1 MRKYSI
7 KKIHLKLQTK
17 IMMFMIIVIFISI
30 LNTVYYIS
38 RWRIN
43 EIRKETETNIMNM
56 AMIISNSPVIKQN
69 LGKMDKQQLIG
80 DYVDNILRTA
90 KSVEI
95 IVVVDM
101 NNIRYA
107 HPKKDRIGKE
117 FVGGDEKRVLEKAES
132 YTSEAVGTLGRQ
144 IRGFVPVFNN
154 DGKQVGFVMV
164 SKSIISFREEVNRAL
179 DMITA
184 TSLLGLIIGVIG
196 VSILSRNIKESLLGL
211 EPEEIARLYTQRKGM
226 LDAMHEGIIAID
238 EKSKITLVNS
248 SAIKMLKLNPDNI
261 IGIDILEGL
270 PSCKLGDVLVSGE
283 AEYYREQVIN
293 DTIVVINRVPIKD
306 NGRIAGAIATFSDKT
321 AVHRLAEEIT
331 GVRQVVDALRANTHE
346 FMNKLHTIL
355 GLIDLGEINEAKK
368 YIMNETEKH
377 QKVLSLVMS
386 NIKDPAVAGLL
397 LGKISRARELGI
409 KAKIDIESSLGKN
422 TGGIDSS
429 VYITILGNLIEN
441 AMDALNVSSI
451 NPKTI
456 DIFIK
461 EQSNAVVMKITDNG
475 IGIKAEDLN
484 KIFGRGY
491 STKEG
496 SRGHGLFLVR
506 DTVEALK
513 GRISVESIF
522 GQGSRFIVELPK
534 EVTL

>member
-1 MRKYSI
+1 MGKYSI
-7 KKIHLKLQTK
+7 KKLHLKLQTK
-17 IMMFMIIVIFISI
+17 IMIFMVIVIFISI
-30 LNTVYYIS
+30 LNTVFYIS

-43 EIRKETETNIMNM
+43 EIRKETEISNMNM
-56 AMIISNSPVIKQN
+56 ATIISQSPVIKQN
-69 LGKMDKQQLIG
+69 LGDMNKQQLIG
-80 DYVDNILRTA
+80 DYVNYILKSAPNI
-90 KSVEI
+90 EI

-107 HPKKDRIGKE
+107 HPKADRIGKK

-144 IRGFVPVFNN
+144 IRAFVPVLND

-164 SKSIISFREEVNRAL
+164 SKSIKSFKEDVNSAL
-179 DMITA
+179 NMITVS
-184 TSLLGLIIGVIG
+184 SLLGLIIGIIG
-196 VSILSRNIKESLLGL
+196 VFILSKNIKNSLLGL
-211 EPEEIARLYTQRKGM
+211 EPDEIARLYTQRQGM

-238 EKSKITLVNS
+238 ENSKITLINS

-261 IGIDILEGL
+261 IGCDILEGL
-270 PSCKLGDVLVSGE
+270 PSCKLGDVLVSGK
-283 AEYYREQVIN
+283 AEYYREQIIN

-377 QKVLSLVMS
+377 QKILNQVMS
-386 NIKDPAVAGLL
+386 GIKDPAIAGLL
-397 LGKISRARELGI
+397 LGKINRARELGI
-409 KAKIDIESSLGKN
+409 KARIDSESSLSKN
-422 TGGIDSS
+422 AGGIDSS
-429 VYITILGNLIEN
+429 AYITILGNLIEN
-441 AMDALNVSSI
+441 AMDALSVSSSDL
-451 NPKTI
+451 KTI

-461 EQSNAVVMKITDNG
+461 ENSDTIVMKITDNG
-475 IGIKAEDLN
+475 IGIKAENLD
-484 KIFGRGY
+484 KIFEKGF

-513 GRISVESIF
+513 GSISVKSSF

-534 EVTL
+534 GVTV